1 MVKIIFK
8 NKKLEEK
15 LLETLRKG
23 YENIS
28 DEDKEYLGR
37 EVIKEYYGLFEALYE
52 NSKKEHYSNVL
63 TGETREIYNGLVK
76 IITNIYSDEI
86 ERLEKVAFKKEIE
99 KILNEEE
106 FDEVIIFHASFGWNI
121 ELKQRPQHLAE
132 ALSKEKIL
140 YIYKS
145 HEKQENIF
153 SFEKIKSNLY
163 IMNLEN
169 KILRDILFSEL
180 EIRKTLKK
188 FIHVYA
194 TCLYDVTYEMILDY
208 EKLGFKV
215 LYDFVDELSEAISYR
230 EITENIKEAHKNLL
244 RDKENVLVIST
255 ADRLK
260 KIADEVRGSNKGS
273 ILAPNGVNL
282 SDFNVGVKS
291 ETGIK
296 IKSIVE
302 KKKPIIGYYGA
313 LASWFDYGLIRELAI
328 KRPKYE
334 IVLIGINYDGSLEK
348 SGILELQNIHYLGI
362 IEYKELIEKYAVH
375 FDLSLIPFVKNE
387 ITNSTSPIKLFEY
400 MALRKPIVTTDIEEC
415 KKYKSSIIAYSNEE
429 FIENVDKALDM
440 KNNNGYI
447 KLLEKEALENT
458 WESRAKVIKRELNK
472 FE

>member
-1 MVKIIFK
+1 MVKIIFG

-28 DEDKEYLGR
+28 EEDKEYLRR

-52 NSKKEHYSNVL
+52 NSKKEHSSNVL
-63 TGETREIYNGLVK
+63 TGETREIYNELVK
-76 IITNIYSDEI
+76 IINNIYSDEI
-86 ERLEKVAFKKEIE
+86 ERVEKIAFKKEIE
-99 KILNEEE
+99 KILNEED

-132 ALSKEKIL
+132 ALSNERIL
-140 YIYKS
+140 YIYKT

-169 KILRDILFSEL
+169 RILRDVLFSEL
-180 EIRKTLKK
+180 ALRKTLKK

-194 TCLYDVTYEMILDY
+194 TCLYDVTYEMIIEY

-230 EITENIKEAHKNLL
+230 EITENIKEAHRVLL
-244 RDKENVLVIST
+244 KDKENVMVIST

-260 KIADEVRGSNKGS
+260 KIADEVRGNNKGS

-313 LASWFDYGLIRELAI
+313 LASWFDYRLIRELAI
-328 KRPKYE
+328 KKPEYE

-348 SGILELQNIHYLGI
+348 SGILEIKNIHYLGI

-375 FDLSLIPFVKNE
+375 FDVSLIPFIKNE

-415 KKYKSSIIAYSNEE
+415 KKYKSSIVSYSNEE
-429 FIENVDKALDM
+429 FIENVDKALEM
-440 KNNNGYI
+440 KNNNGYF